1 MQGLDR
7 NSILG
12 ILIIGIILFG
22 WLYYSTPSKEELQ
35 KQKRYEDSLA
45 SLGPK
50 VPITDTVQKKPDT
63 VTVRIPG
70 DTLALVK
77 KDSLEKVQ
85 RTELYGGFSEAINGT
100 EEFFKL
106 ENEHFVITLSTKG
119 GRITDVLLK
128 DHLTWEKKPLHL
140 FTRDSSYFGI
150 ELLTDKSQFNTHD
163 LYFKPVGKSFSITGA
178 AKGSFTMTLSAG
190 GGSEINYIYTL
201 KGNDRLVGFQV
212 QMNKMNEVIPKNQG
226 LLDLHWKQRTPWL
239 EKDLKNQHNYST
251 VYFKYPEEKAD
262 YLTESSDD
270 STALAAPVE
279 WIAFKQQFFSS
290 FLIAEKQ
297 FDYQG
302 AFLSSYNSRDS
313 NGIKAFS
320 AVIPLSFRHE
330 AMEKHSMQFYFGPNH
345 HETLE
350 NYGKEFETVI
360 PLGWGIFGWV
370 NEYLVIPVFT
380 FFDGMGLNYGV
391 IILLLTIIIKILLFP
406 IAYRTY
412 LSSAKMRVLRPEL
425 NEINEKFKGKS
436 PMEKQQAQM
445 ALYKKAGVNPL
456 SGCIPVLLQ
465 LPILFALVRFFPASI
480 ELRQQGFLWADD
492 LSTYDSVWDFGV
504 LPVIHTIYGDHMSLF
519 AILMTISTLLYTY
532 SNSQLMGQ
540 NDQLP
545 GMKYMIYIMP
555 VLFLPFMN
563 NFSAGLSYYYFLANM
578 ITFGQTWA
586 MRFFVDEKKLHAR
599 IEENKKKPAKVSKWQ
614 QRLEEMQR
622 QRGQQPKKKK

>member
-1 MQGLDR
+1 MQGFDK
-7 NSILG
+7 NTVLG
-12 ILIIGIILFG
+12 ILIIGVILFG
-22 WLYYSTPSKEELQ
+22 WLYYSTPSAEELQ
-35 KQKRYEDSLA
+35 KQKRYQDSLA
-45 SLGPK
+45 ALETRAPLK
-50 VPITDTVQKKPDT
+50 DTILAKPDT
-63 VTVRIPG
+63 VVKTVI
-70 DTLALVK
+70 DTLSVQK
-77 KDSLEKVQ
+77 KDSLHRARLHDQ
-85 RTELYGGFSEAINGT
+85 YG
-100 EEFFKL
+100 EFAAAAQGNVEYFTL
-106 ENEHFVITLSTKG
+106 ENDHYVLTLSTKG
-119 GRITDVLLK
+119 GRIVDVLLK
-128 DHLTWEKKPLHL
+128 EHLTWEKKPLHL
-140 FTRDSSYFGI
+140 FTEDSSSFGLEI
-150 ELLTDKSQFNTHD
+150 LTDRSQFNTQD
-163 LYFKPVGKSFSITGA
+163 MYFKPLGKSAKVTGNASASFSMRLDAGA
-178 AKGSFTMTLSAG
+178 GKFVDLV
-190 GGSEINYIYTL
+190 YTI
-201 KGNDRLVGFQV
+201 KGNDHMMNFHI
-212 QMNKMNEVIPKNQG
+212 QMQGMDSVIPKNQN
-226 LLDLHWKQRTPWL
+226 LLDLHWSQRTPWL

-262 YLTESSDD
+262 YLTEASDD
-270 STALAAPVE
+270 SLALAAPIE

-290 FLIAEKQ
+290 FIIAEKA

-302 AFLSSYNSRDS
+302 AFISSYNSRDS
-313 NGIKAFS
+313 NGVKAFS
-320 AVIPLSFRHE
+320 AVIPLTLKHE
-330 AMEKHSMQFYFGPNH
+330 RSERFNMKLYFGPNH
-345 HETLE
+345 HGTLE
-350 NYGKEFETVI
+350 NYEKGMENVI

-370 NEYLVIPVFT
+370 NEFLVIPVFN
-380 FFDGMGLNYGV
+380 FFDNMGMNYGL
-391 IILLLTIIIKILLFP
+391 IILMLTIIIKILLFP

-425 NEINEKFKGKS
+425 NEITEKFKGKS
-436 PMEKQQAQM
+436 PVEKQQAQM

-504 LPVIHTIYGDHMSLF
+504 IPVIHTIYGDHMSLF

-540 NDQLP
+540 NDQMP

-586 MRFFVDEKKLHAR
+586 MRFFVDEKKLHAQ

-622 QRGQQPKKKK
+622 QRSQQGKKK